1 MSRSYVAL
9 SSLLNGHCSGAL
21 SILDTIGCE
30 MHDVE
35 TDEQG
40 VSTDSLKQL
49 LENWPAGKP
58 KPKAFYTVPVRCS
71 IFPTVMAGADGKPS
85 TALTLQA

>member
-1 MSRSYVAL
+1 MSQSYVAL
-9 SSLLNGHCSGAL
+9 SSLLNGQRSGAL

-30 MHDVE
+30 MHDVD

-40 VSTDSLKQL
+40 VSTDSLRQL

-58 KPKAFYTVPVRCS
+58 KPKAFYTVPVCHALHSLVLRQAL
-71 IFPTVMAGADGKPS
+71 MANS
-85 TALTLQA
+85 VWL